1 MNAQLGQRIV
11 IGETRGF
18 KQVEVESISHI
29 LCEDY
34 LCTLYLINKA
44 EPIVCSK
51 SLNHFGQVLPPAS
64 FVRIH
69 HNAIVNLRCVREVHC
84 VGRQRQAIMAD
95 GMALPVSV
103 RRWPAFRDA
112 LRAHTLAAQTDTLAG
127 QTDTPTR

>member
-1 MNAQLGQRIV
+1 MNAQMSQRIV
-11 IGETRGF
+11 IGDTRGF

-29 LCEDY
+29 VCEDY
-34 LCTLYLINKA
+34 LCTLYLVNKV

-51 SLNHFGQVLPPAS
+51 SLSHFGQVLPSMS
-64 FVRIH
+64 FVRVH
-69 HNAIVNLRCVREVHC
+69 HNAIVNLRRVSEVHC

-112 LRAHTLAAQTDTLAG
+112 LRAHTLAAQIDTHTG
-127 QTDTPTR
+127 